1 MTLVY
6 DIETYSNYCLI
17 VFKDIDSGKYS
28 IFEYGEDP
36 ESNIKL
42 VLFLKN
48 KPTLV
53 GFNNLGFDAQVVE
66 FILTNSTVT
75 GAQIYKFVQTRI
87 IGSEFPPVYETDLST
102 VNVDLYKIWHFNN
115 NAKRTSLKWLE
126 FFFREN
132 KIEDLPYD
140 HTKKITTAAN
150 KVKIIDYCKFDVD
163 KTHNFLIVSKEVVR
177 DRYNYSQKYND
188 PTFMNLPDPS
198 IGERL
203 FLKDLATHLR
213 VTEKHLKAQR
223 TKRSNVVVKDI
234 IFPYVQF
241 STPEFN
247 KLYKFFNGITIVP
260 DTEGDI
266 VLKSN
271 FDYNLTHNGL
281 QIFYGVGG
289 IHACVKP
296 GVYTSNDEYDI
307 EDIDVASYYPNLGAQ
322 NTLFPEHLT
331 NEFSRLTREYFIE
344 RKLHPKGSLENASI
358 KLRLNSAYGKSNS
371 KYSFFYDPKYTVSIT
386 VNGQLLLSMLVEE
399 LSKISEVLQV
409 NTDGLTIRSHV
420 SKRNEVKCICKKWED
435 LTKLSL
441 ESANYSKMCI
451 IDVNNYLAVYT
462 NGDIK
467 RKGRFETYQDMLDNK
482 TYHKNPS
489 ANIIAIALNDYYTKA
504 VPIED
509 TVRACIDI
517 YEFLYG
523 LKKKSNFAYVLVEA
537 DSTGLLVNNT
547 VHKDRV
553 LRYYVSDDGGNLLKV
568 YNDFRVS
575 QVEKGKFVTPL
586 QRIHSRNNKIKH
598 HSINYEHYIEKCM
611 DVVNALPIV
620 YG

>member
-1 MTLVY
+1 
-6 DIETYSNYCLI
+6 
-17 VFKDIDSGKYS
+17 
-28 IFEYGEDP
+28 
-36 ESNIKL
+36 
-42 VLFLKN
+42 
-48 KPTLV
+48 
-53 GFNNLGFDAQVVE
+53 
-66 FILTNSTVT
+66 
-75 GAQIYKFVQTRI
+75 
-87 IGSEFPPVYETDLST
+87 
-102 VNVDLYKIWHFNN
+102 
-115 NAKRTSLKWLE
+115 
-126 FFFREN
+126 
-132 KIEDLPYD
+132 
-140 HTKKITTAAN
+140 
-150 KVKIIDYCKFDVD
+150 
-163 KTHNFLIVSKEVVR
+163 
-177 DRYNYSQKYND
+177 
-188 PTFMNLPDPS
+188 
-198 IGERL
+198 
-203 FLKDLATHLR
+203 
-213 VTEKHLKAQR
+213 
-223 TKRSNVVVKDI
+223 
-234 IFPYVQF
+234 
-241 STPEFN
+241 
-247 KLYKFFNGITIVP
+247 
-260 DTEGDI
+260 
-266 VLKSN
+266 
-271 FDYNLTHNGL
+271 
-281 QIFYGVGG
+281 
-289 IHACVKP
+289 
-296 GVYTSNDEYDI
+296 
-307 EDIDVASYYPNLGAQ
+307 
-322 NTLFPEHLT
+322 LFPEHLT